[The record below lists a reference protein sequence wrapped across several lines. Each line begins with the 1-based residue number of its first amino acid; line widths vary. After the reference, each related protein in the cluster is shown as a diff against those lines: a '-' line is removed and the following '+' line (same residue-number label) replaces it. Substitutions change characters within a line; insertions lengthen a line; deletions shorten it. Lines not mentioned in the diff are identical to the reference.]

1 MGTYRTKHGVVVPEH
16 AIRAAF
22 SRASGPGGQHV
33 NTSST
38 KVQVSIDIDA
48 CGFDEATAATLH
60 KVFGTLVITSSSESR
75 SQWRNRSDALRRAL
89 IAMDEALVRVRP
101 RVATKATRR
110 ARERRLT
117 NKAHQ
122 SQRKAE
128 RRYRDED

>member
-1 MGTYRTKHGVVVPEH
+1 MPESAVRFH
-16 AIRAAF
+16 FVR
-22 SRASGPGGQHV
+22 SGGPGGQHV

-60 KVFGTLVITSSSESR
+60 KVFGTSVITSSSESR